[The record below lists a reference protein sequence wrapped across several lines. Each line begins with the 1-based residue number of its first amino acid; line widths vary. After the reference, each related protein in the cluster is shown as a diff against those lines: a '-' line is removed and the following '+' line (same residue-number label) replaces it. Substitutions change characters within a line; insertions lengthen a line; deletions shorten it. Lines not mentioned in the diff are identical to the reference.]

1 MDLYQDLLHDAS
13 FFELLRRMDV
23 DLAEETRLAGC
34 PCGGVLHFA
43 RYRRK
48 PRGGP
53 DNLSRE
59 CCVRESLCCSEDGC
73 RRRSTPPSV
82 LFLGRRVFFGVV
94 VVLVPILREGL
105 TPRRF
110 RRLEKR
116 LALSRRTVR
125 RWQRWWRETLPST
138 RLWRGARAEL
148 ALGVSEASLPGSL
161 LLAFSAAT
169 EGRDRLYA
177 VLMWLS
183 DLGLS
188 PGPGGQAR

>member
-1 MDLYQDLLHDAS
+1 MYQELLHDAS

-23 DLAEETRLAGC
+23 DLAEETRLSGC

-53 DNLSRE
+53 ANLSPD
-59 CCVRESLCCSEDGC
+59 CCLRESLCCSEDGC
-73 RRRSTPPSV
+73 RRRSMPPSV

-110 RRLEKR
+110 RRLVEK
-116 LALSRRTVR
+116 LPVSRRTVR
-125 RWQRWWRETLPST
+125 RWRRWWRETLPST

-148 ALGVSEASLPGSL
+148 ALGTSEALLPGSL
-161 LLAFSAAT
+161 LMAFSAVD
-169 EGRDRLYA
+169 EGRERLYA

-183 DLGLS
+183 HLGLS
-188 PGPGGQAR
+188 PGPGRQTR

>member
-1 MDLYQDLLHDAS
+1 LYQELLHDAS

-23 DLAEETRLAGC
+23 DLAESTRSMGC
-34 PCGGVLHFA
+34 PCGGVLHSA

-53 DNLSRE
+53 RSLPRE
-59 CCVRESLCCSEDGC
+59 CSVRESFCCSVDGC

-82 LFLGRRVFFGVV
+82 LFLGRKVFYGVV
-94 VVLVPILREGL
+94 VVLVPILRAGL

-110 RRLEKR
+110 RRLAKQ
-116 LALSRRTVR
+116 LAVSRRTVR

-148 ALGVSEASLPGSL
+148 ALGASEASLPGSL
-161 LLAFSAAT
+161 LMAFSAVD

>member
-1 MDLYQDLLHDAS
+1 MYQDLLQDAS

-23 DLAEETRLAGC
+23 DLAESARSIGC
-34 PCGGVLHFA
+34 PCGGVLHSA

-53 DNLSRE
+53 ASLPRE
-59 CCVRESLCCSEDGC
+59 CSVRESFCCSQDGC

-110 RRLEKR
+110 RRLEKQ
-116 LALSRRTVR
+116 LVVSRRTVR

-138 RLWRGARAEL
+138 QFWRGARAEL
-148 ALGVSEASLPGSL
+148 ALGASEALLPGSL
-161 LLAFSAAT
+161 LMAFSAVDEA
-169 EGRDRLYA
+169 RDRLYA

>member
-1 MDLYQDLLHDAS
+1 MYQELLHDAS

-34 PCGGVLHFA
+34 RCGGVLHFA

-53 DNLSRE
+53 RSLPRE
-59 CCVRESLCCSEDGC
+59 CSVRESFCCSEEGC
-73 RRRSTPPSV
+73 RRRSPPPSV
-82 LFLGRRVFFGVV
+82 LFLGRRVFYGVV

-110 RRLEKR
+110 RRLAKQ
-116 LALSRRTVR
+116 LAVSRRTVR
-125 RWQRWWRETLPST
+125 RWQRWWREMMPLTA
-138 RLWRGARAEL
+138 LWRQARADL
-148 ALGVSEASLPGSL
+148 APGVSEASLPGSL
-161 LLAFSAAT
+161 VAAFSAAT